1 MTLIFVE
8 SVIQQAI
15 QSIGPGLHTTGK
27 ISRYPFEG
35 TAYYPR
41 SRYQDRS
48 KGLTQNKESKHSM
61 SDTELLDAMADA
73 AANSP
78 HIQRSADALLLE
90 WTLLLRHQSCVYGQ
104 FGLPYRDIMT
114 QMVNE
119 ETANV

>member
-1 MTLIFVE
+1 
-8 SVIQQAI
+8 
-15 QSIGPGLHTTGK
+15 
-27 ISRYPFEG
+27 
-35 TAYYPR
+35 
-41 SRYQDRS
+41 
-48 KGLTQNKESKHSM
+48 M

-90 WTLLLRHQSCVYGQ
+90 WNIVAETPELRLRAIR
-104 FGLPYRDIMT
+104 FAYRDIMT